1 MGGFGGGLEPAA
13 AAAAAAGARVLVVG
27 SGGIGCE
34 LLKTLVLSGFAD
46 IDLVDLD
53 TIELS
58 NLNRQFLFRR
68 RHVGRSKAEVAREAV
83 LKFAPPGTKI
93 RAHHGNV
100 KEPMFSVDYVKGFAV
115 VLNGLDNLEARQH
128 VNRLCLAA
136 EVPLVESGTA
146 GYLGQVTVHLK
157 GRTECFECRPTPKPK
172 KYPVCTLRNT
182 PEKPIH
188 CIVWAKDML
197 LARLFGPRE
206 AGTDLEE
213 GDDPEMYLLKDSE
226 DPHTFARRIYENTF
240 VRDVE
245 RLRGIEEYW
254 KLREPPTPLPLAE
267 ALGTEGWT
275 PAPAASPSASASGV
289 LGLRN
294 KQADLGLREEALV
307 FLEAVRLFV
316 EHRRGEIGSHEFDK
330 DDDLA
335 MEIVAAAANLR
346 SRSFGIPPQ
355 SHFAAKGMAG
365 NIVHAIA
372 TTNAITAGLIVVQ
385 ALRILMGRPETTHM
399 TYINERPSNRKFLV
413 PVENAGPNKAC
424 FVCQK
429 ATVRLRADLGVVT
442 LGELVRGVAKHR
454 LGFNE
459 PNINAGAKVLYEEG
473 GLEADEVATY
483 AARLGLAL
491 HEAPLLVV
499 DGDLL
504 ELEDFSQDL
513 RCQLQISHVEDFGE
527 EEAPEGWV
535 LDGSV
540 ALPEPGGE
548 ERGTEGGGA
557 GEDEPQAKKRKV
569 SGKEVAAVTVESDS
583 DLEILS

>member
-1 MGGFGGGLEPAA
+1 MFGAPLGAA
-13 AAAAAAGARVLVVG
+13 DAAEAARRARVLVVG

-34 LLKTLVLSGFAD
+34 LLKTLVLSGFLD
-46 IDLVDLD
+46 IELVDLD

-83 LKFAPPGTKI
+83 LAFAPPGTKI
-93 RAHHGNV
+93 VAHHGNV
-100 KEPMFSVDYVKGFAV
+100 KDPKFSVAFVRGFSV

-136 EVPLVESGTA
+136 GVPLVESGTA

-213 GDDPEMYLLKDSE
+213 SGDPEMYLLRDGE
-226 DPHTFARRIYENTF
+226 RPAAFARRMYENTF
-240 VRDVE
+240 VRDIE
-245 RLRGIEEYW
+245 RLRGIPEYW
-254 KLREPPTPLPLAE
+254 EARAPPDALPLAGS
-267 ALGTEGWT
+267 LGADGWA
-275 PAPAASPSASASGV
+275 PAPGAAPGASASEV

-316 EHRRGEIGSHEFDK
+316 EHRRGEVGALEFDK

-346 SRSFGIPPQ
+346 SRCFGIPPQ

-385 ALRILMGRPETTHM
+385 ALRVLLGRPESTHM
-399 TYINERPSNRKFLV
+399 TYINERPSNRKLLV
-413 PVENAGPNKAC
+413 PVQNAEPNRDC

-429 ATVRLRADLGVVT
+429 ATVQLRADLNSVT
-442 LGELVRGVAKHR
+442 LGTLVRAVAKQR

-459 PNINAGAKVLYEEG
+459 PNIQEGPKVLYEEG
-473 GLEADEVATY
+473 GLEDDEVAVY
-483 AARLGLAL
+483 VARLELAL
-491 HEAPLLVV
+491 SAAPLLVA
-499 DGDLL
+499 DGALL
-504 ELEDFSQDL
+504 DLEDFSQDL
-513 RCQLQISHVEDFGE
+513 RCQLQVTHQADFGD

-535 LDGSV
+535 LDGSAAQPETAAV
-540 ALPEPGGE
+540 A
-548 ERGTEGGGA
+548 GGGGGPEA
-557 GEDEPQAKKRKV
+557 KRRKVDEPSA
-569 SGKEVAAVTVESDS
+569 EDDS
-583 DLEILS
+583 DIEVLD